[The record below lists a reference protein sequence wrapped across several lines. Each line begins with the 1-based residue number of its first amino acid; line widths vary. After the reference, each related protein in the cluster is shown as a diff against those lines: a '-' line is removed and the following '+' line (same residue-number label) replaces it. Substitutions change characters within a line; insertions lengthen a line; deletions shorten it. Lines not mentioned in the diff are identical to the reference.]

1 MKKNKF
7 YMMLIGICCLTCFAC
22 SNFLTEYSHD
32 QAYVQSY
39 NDLDEMIIG
48 SGYMK
53 CYGVSY
59 DYGYT
64 KDKVYYPYVHFMA
77 DETEVKTTGTYYY
90 SKADI
95 PQILFGYYTWQ
106 QDVERDHEST
116 VQWTENQDWN
126 KLYNH
131 INICNLILSQIDD
144 QTVETE
150 TDRQNV
156 NRIKGEAYFLRGS
169 YYFVLANLYG
179 KPYSLATAKTDL
191 AVPVKLTEYKEDKVY
206 TRASVDGVYQQT
218 LEDLL
223 QAESYLKGIPR
234 KSVTRANHTAAC
246 LMLSRVYLYMQNYE
260 ESVKW
265 ARACLTE
272 QDDLTNLNGFADTAF
287 VTQSSPELIFTMG
300 GNFVFA
306 NLGNGP
312 GTFTVSEDLVSCYT
326 DEDLRKQHFIRANDN
341 GIYKYVKL
349 STTFGLRDV
358 SDNFALRTA
367 EAYLNLAEAG
377 SCLGGEYTTEAQ
389 NAYNTLRRHR
399 IAGYTD
405 EQPTGN
411 DLIKAVRQERR
422 RELCFEGHRWFDLR
436 RYMVNDACREEK
448 TLSNTFVLFDQFPP
462 DWEYEIVMLRRYTL
476 PPHDGAWTLPI
487 PAVEL
492 EANQGMPDN
501 PRNARE
507 YK

>member
-1 MKKNKF
+1 
-7 YMMLIGICCLTCFAC
+7 MMLGMICSTCFAC

-32 QAYVQSY
+32 QAYIQSY

-53 CYGVSY
+53 CYGAGLN
-59 DYGYT
+59 YGYT

-77 DETEVKTTGTYYY
+77 DETEVKTSGTYSY
-90 SKADI
+90 SNDDVPK
-95 PQILFGYYTWQ
+95 ILFGYYTWQ
-106 QDVERDHEST
+106 REVERDHEST
-116 VQWTENQDWN
+116 VQWVENQDWN

-144 QTVETE
+144 QAAETA

-156 NRIKGEAYFLRGS
+156 NRIKGEAHFLRGS
-169 YYFVLANLYG
+169 YYFILANLYG
-179 KPYSLATAKTDL
+179 KPYSSASAKTDL
-191 AVPVKLTEYKEDKVY
+191 AVPIKLTEYKEDKVY
-206 TRASVDGVYQQT
+206 TRATVEEVYQQT

-223 QAESYLKGIPR
+223 KAEACLKDIPR
-234 KSVTRANHTAAC
+234 KSVTRAGHTAAC

-265 ARACLTE
+265 ARACLAE
-272 QDDLTNLNGFADTAF
+272 QDALTNLNGFADTAF

-300 GNFVFA
+300 GNFIFA
-306 NLGNGP
+306 NLGKGP
-312 GTFTVSEDLVSCYT
+312 GTFTVSEDLVQCYSSS
-326 DEDLRKQHFIRANDN
+326 DLRKTAFIRANDN

-349 STTFGLRDV
+349 TTTSNVRDV

-377 SCLGGEYTTEAQ
+377 ACLGGEYMTEAQ
-389 NAYNTLRRHR
+389 NAYNTLRQYR
-399 IAGYTD
+399 IDGYTYESLTD
-405 EQPTGN
+405 EA
-411 DLIKAVRQERR
+411 LIKAVRQERR

-448 TLSNTFVLFDQFPP
+448 TLSNTFVLYAQFPP
-462 DWEYEIVMLRRYTL
+462 DYEYEIVTLRRYTL

-492 EANQGMPDN
+492 ESNYGMPDN
-501 PRNARE
+501 PRTERK